1 MKDVPCYSTDI
12 SSVSFCETVMRLVKV
27 NVEASLQSD
36 YAMYNKL
43 LERENPC
50 RSEKNRFDFCNAAI
64 G

>member
-1 MKDVPCYSTDI
+1 
-12 SSVSFCETVMRLVKV
+12 MRLVKV

-50 RSEKNRFDFCNAAI
+50 SSEKNRFDLCNAAI